1 MINLIDTISPALIR
15 ASSSFEDGRAVL
27 TPVPEAWRPITPVVE
42 EVLPKETPKP
52 EEPEDPEDEEDEEE
66 LE

>member
-1 MINLIDTISPALIR
+1 MIR

-52 EEPEDPEDEEDEEE
+52 EEPEEPEDEEE